1 MQKID
6 RLALTD
12 GWHTAALRM
21 RAQGKGADEIAAQLA
36 FSQQYQPARGG
47 HYRRN
52 NPSPSR

>member
-1 MQKID
+1 MQRSI
-6 RLALTD
+6 
-12 GWHTAALRM
+12 GWHTDALRM
-21 RAQGKGADEIAAQLA
+21 RAQGKGAEEAQLLA

>member
-1 MQKID
+1 MQRSIGWH
-6 RLALTD
+6 TD
-12 GWHTAALRM
+12 GWHTDALRM

-36 FSQQYQPARGG
+36 FSQQYQSARGG